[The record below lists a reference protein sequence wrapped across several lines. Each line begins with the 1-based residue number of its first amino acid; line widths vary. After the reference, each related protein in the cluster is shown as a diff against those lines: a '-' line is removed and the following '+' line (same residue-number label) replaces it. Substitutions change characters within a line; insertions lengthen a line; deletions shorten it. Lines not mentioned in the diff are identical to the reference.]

1 MQKRA
6 ADAEIKW
13 QEEISIK
20 NTEIAT
26 KDKAI
31 KDKDSKINLVEQ
43 EIMCL
48 QEQKQQVKQFFII
61 LCVIITLKNTISM
74 PL

>member
-61 LCVIITLKNTISM
+61 LRVIITLKNTISM